1 MRSKIL
7 LAATAALMLVGTAAG
22 HAADYEVKTMNMTA
36 HGMFQFDPAF
46 LKIQPG
52 DTVHFIAKDKGHD
65 VESIAGMIPDGATA
79 FKGALNQDLTVT
91 FTKPGVY
98 GFKCAPHYS
107 MGMVGLVV
115 VGDPAANLKQA
126 EAVDQQ
132 GRAKQAFAKLFEQ
145 ASGKVAAAP

>member
-1 MRSKIL
+1 MRLKIL
-7 LAATAALMLVGTAAG
+7 LAATAAMMFAGAAAG
-22 HAADYEVKTMNMTA
+22 HAADYQVKTMNMTA
-36 HGMFQFDPAF
+36 HGMFQFDPPF

-52 DTVHFIAKDKGHD
+52 DTVHFVAQDKGHD
-65 VESIAGMIPDGATA
+65 VESIAGMIPDGATP
-79 FKGALNQDLTVT
+79 FKGQFNQDLAVT

-107 MGMVGLVV
+107 LGMVGLIV

-145 ASGKVAAAP
+145 AAGKVAATP